1 MKYTAPV
8 GQDLVILSLTSQ
20 EAADLAA
27 IVEAMVRTGRLHDVG
42 PSWLWAASEIRVAAA
57 TARADF
63 AVLEQLLAEV
73 QTAPD
78 VHGYPGHDTPAAAGG
93 PAEAPGLR
101 LVTDDQQHPHTGEGE
116 PA

>member
-42 PSWLWAASEIRVAAA
+42 PSWLWAASQIRVAAA

-78 VHGYPGHDTPAAAGG
+78 IHDYPGHDTPAADAAGR

-101 LVTDDQQHPHTGEGE
+101 LVTDDQQHPHTGEG
-116 PA
+116 